1 MNRKRISKQSQ
12 MTSDK
17 KITSN
22 RRNAQKST
30 GPKSAAGKAIVAQN
44 ARTHGL
50 LSRSLIIEGE
60 SQEEFSE
67 LLRLLSDEFQPVGL
81 VEQALV
87 ERVGIALWRQRRLVR
102 AESAEVSLNQQRF
115 GDEQAREVAGILDLE
130 YRVYNHI
137 KALDDEPEAM
147 DVDGLKA
154 QRKLWQSFV
163 DQGVGDTDDPFAC
176 LPRDVQKMLLKWLEV
191 DAGQIDRVVENKF
204 VSWAD
209 LFEERAG
216 YFESLIHQQRIREVS
231 KLVMQR
237 QALPSKTDL
246 LARYQTALD
255 NDLYKALKALREAQA
270 WRQSKVVLSLPSA
283 PGGDGDEE

>member
-1 MNRKRISKQSQ
+1 

>member
-30 GPKSAAGKAIVAQN
+30 GPKSAAGKAIVSQN

-67 LLRLLSDEFQPVGL
+67 LLSLLSDEFQPVGL
-81 VEQALV
+81 VEHALV

-270 WRQSKVVLSLPSA
+270 WRQAKALISITPVS
-283 PGGDGDEE
+283 E

>member
-1 MNRKRISKQSQ
+1 MS
-12 MTSDK
+12 SDK
-17 KITSN
+17 KIASN

-30 GPKSAAGKAIVAQN
+30 GPKSVAGKAIVAQN

-67 LLRLLSDEFQPVGL
+67 LLSLLSDEFQPVGL

-115 GDEQAREVAGILDLE
+115 GDEQAREVGGILDLK

>member
-1 MNRKRISKQSQ
+1 

-60 SQEEFSE
+60 SQEEFSA

>member
-1 MNRKRISKQSQ
+1 

-17 KITSN
+17 KIASN
-22 RRNAQKST
+22 RSNAQKST